1 MDSRRPW
8 AAHADEIRRRTI
20 SMGERPLM
28 VVLENVLQAL
38 TAGLLIG
45 SIYGLM
51 CVGLGLIFGVMRV
64 INFAQGEF
72 MMLGMYATL
81 YGVTWGGLSPKFG
94 PYVGPV
100 VGALLAGPALFAVAC
115 VLHRFLIS
123 R

>member
-1 MDSRRPW
+1 
-8 AAHADEIRRRTI
+8 
-20 SMGERPLM
+20 MGERPLM

-72 MMLGMYATL
+72 LMLGMYATL

-100 VGALLAGPALFAVAC
+100 VGAVAGGVLVYVAGGGPAPAGLARGTGHHLAPAAGAGAQP
-115 VLHRFLIS
+115 
-123 R
+123 